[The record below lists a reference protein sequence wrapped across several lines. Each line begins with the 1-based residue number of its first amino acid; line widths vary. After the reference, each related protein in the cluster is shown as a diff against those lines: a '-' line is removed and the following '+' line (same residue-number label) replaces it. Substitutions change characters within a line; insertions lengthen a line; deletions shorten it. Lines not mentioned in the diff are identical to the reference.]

1 MAWVSFLYMVVWLAM
16 PIFLR
21 CFLGSKCAE
30 AACLYLLRGRAR
42 VGVGVWAAVRVR
54 VAVRVRADPTPN
66 PRPKGGTALLGHEL
80 VVGEAALLAQDVR
93 GHLLRL
99 GHVLD
104 DEVGLAPGT
113 RVGGRG

>member
-1 MAWVSFLYMVVWLAM
+1 M
-16 PIFLR
+16 
-21 CFLGSKCAE
+21 
-30 AACLYLLRGRAR
+30 YLLRGRAR
-42 VGVGVWAAVRVR
+42 VGVRVRAAVR
-54 VAVRVRADPTPN
+54 AAGRVRANPTPN
-66 PRPKGGTALLGHEL
+66 PQPKSGSALLGHEL

-113 RVGGRG
+113 GVGVGGRGYMLGVRG